1 MQVEALRPLG
11 LRLLRALVRRF
22 GAAADPLA
30 EGQGLLLAQHQAQ
43 FVAALR
49 LALAPRAPPVV
60 AGAGAALAAAFLGAG
75 LAGEDSLVLQRLMGL
90 LCAPLAAWDAPA
102 EEVRRCAG
110 GMLSRVAW
118 LGCWFLT

>member
-22 GAAADPLA
+22 GDAADPLS
-30 EGQGLLLAQHQAQ
+30 EHGGLLLEQHQAQ

-60 AGAGAALAAAFLGAG
+60 AAAGAALAAAFLGAG
-75 LAGEDSLVLQRLMGL
+75 LAGGDALVLQRLMGL

-102 EEVRRCAG
+102 EEVRLELC
-110 GMLSRVAW
+110 SRLVA
-118 LGCWFLT
+118 

>member
-1 MQVEALRPLG
+1 M
-11 LRLLRALVRRF
+11 RRF

-30 EGQGLLLAQHQAQ
+30 EGYGLLLAQHQAQ

-75 LAGEDSLVLQRLMGL
+75 LAGDDALVLQRLMGL

-102 EEVRRCAG
+102 EEARRCAG
-110 GMLSRVAW
+110 GCL
-118 LGCWFLT
+118 

>member
-1 MQVEALRPLG
+1 MQVEALWPLG
-11 LRLLRALVRRF
+11 RGCCSRWCAASAPPRTRWPRARACCWRSTRRSSWPRC
-22 GAAADPLA
+22 A
-30 EGQGLLLAQHQAQ
+30 
-43 FVAALR
+43 